1 MSEVCTELCLLIEK
15 IDKAGPKEVQIIKIH
30 IEVMKLVIAKN
41 IKGTGGEIG
50 VEILAGFRQLCDQFS
65 A

>member
-1 MSEVCTELCLLIEK
+1 
-15 IDKAGPKEVQIIKIH
+15 
-30 IEVMKLVIAKN
+30 MKLVIAKN